1 MHFLDLINQL
11 VNFHVLW
18 IKRSEKYIIWFK
30 KLEIY
35 LTQIKL
41 MKCTSESQN
50 NMNVMKIR
58 VFIKMFFMIFSLYQ
72 LHIKMNSTKY
82 ILQVNHLMINHQA
95 KNGLT
100 TSSSCMLVINFN
112 LTQRKIIILAELFY
126 MMILKMR

>member
-35 LTQIKL
+35 PIRIKL
-41 MKCTSESQN
+41 MKCISESQN

-72 LHIKMNSTKY
+72 LLIKTNSTKY
-82 ILQVNHLMINHQA
+82 ILQVNRSMTNHQA

-112 LTQRKIIILAELFY
+112 LTQHKIIILAELFY
-126 MMILKMR
+126 MMILKMH